1 MVVENKVLLA
11 HGTGGRAMH
20 KLIKEFFVDNFDNP
34 ILAQLTDAAIIDG
47 KAGELAPFEI
57 FASSSKRKFRTGLA
71 FTTDSYV
78 VNPIFFPGA
87 DIGKLAICGT
97 VNDLSVVGAEP
108 LYISCGFVIEE
119 GLDFKTLRAIVQSMK
134 ETAKTAGVK
143 VVTGDTKVVEK
154 GKADKIFINTSGV
167 GVIEGGVRLGKT
179 RIKGGDKV
187 IINGFIGEH
196 EIAVLSKREGFD
208 FKSDIKSDCAPLNGL
223 ISDILKSGAD
233 IKFMRDPTRGGIATT
248 LNEIADGNNYGI
260 ELNEKDLPVSS
271 SVRAACEILGFE
283 PIYLANEGKVVAIA
297 DASDAKKV
305 LNIMRR
311 HPLGK
316 NAKIIG
322 EVVSEPKGKVVLKTK
337 IGGRRLIE
345 MLVGEQL
352 PRIC

>member
-1 MVVENKVLLA
+1 LAVSNKVLLA
-11 HGTGGRAMH
+11 HGSGGKTMH
-20 KLIKEFFVDNFDNP
+20 KLIKEFFVEGFNNP
-34 ILAQLTDAAIIDG
+34 ILAQLTDAAIING
-47 KAGELAPFEI
+47 KVKA
-57 FASSSKRKFRTGLA
+57 LA

-119 GLDFKTLRAIVQSMK
+119 GLDLSILKAVIQSMK
-134 ETAKTAGVK
+134 SAAKKAGVK

-167 GVIEGGVRLGKT
+167 GVIEGNVKLGKS
-179 RIKGGDKV
+179 RIKPGDKV

-196 EIAVLSKREGFD
+196 EIAVLSEREGFD
-208 FKSDIKSDCAPLNGL
+208 FESDIKSDCAPLNGL
-223 ISDILKSGAD
+223 ISNILKLGSG
-233 IKFMRDPTRGGIATT
+233 IKFMRDPTRGGLATV
-248 LNEIADGNNYGI
+248 LNEIVEGSDYGI
-260 ELNEKDLPVSS
+260 ELNEEDIPISDGVM
-271 SVRAACEILGFE
+271 AACELLGFE
-283 PIYLANEGKVVAIA
+283 SIYLANEGKVVAIVSDA
-297 DASDAKKV
+297 DAKRV

-316 NAKIIG
+316 DAKIVG
-322 EVVSEPKGKVVLKTK
+322 EVVKVPKGKVILKTK
-337 IGGRRLIE
+337 VGGMRLIE
-345 MLVGEQL
+345 MLTGEQL